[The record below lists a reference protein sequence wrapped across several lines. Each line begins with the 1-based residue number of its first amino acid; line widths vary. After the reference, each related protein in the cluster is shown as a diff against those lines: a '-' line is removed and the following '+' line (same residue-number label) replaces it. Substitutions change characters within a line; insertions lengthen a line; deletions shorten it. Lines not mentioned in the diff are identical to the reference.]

1 MDSTLAIIIAVAV
14 VVLAVLA
21 YAITR
26 RNRTQE
32 LHSKFGPEYERAV
45 DRYGDSSKAERDL
58 AARQK
63 RVESL
68 QIRAL
73 APQDRTRYSEAW
85 NDVQTRFVDDPR
97 RAAEDADV
105 LVREVMQKR
114 GYPVGDF
121 EQQAAD
127 ISVNHPA
134 VVEHYRAAHTVAER
148 NARTPATT
156 EELRKALVHYRA
168 LFADLL
174 DLNRDNG
181 PDGTAVNEPQ
191 EERSSRR

>member
-1 MDSTLAIIIAVAV
+1 MDTTLAIVIVVAIV
-14 VVLAVLA
+14 ILAVLA

-32 LHSKFGPEYERAV
+32 LQGKFGPEYERAV
-45 DRYGDSSKAERDL
+45 DQYGDPGKAERDL

-68 QIRAL
+68 QIRPL

-85 NDVQTRFVDDPR
+85 NEVQTRFVDDPR
-97 RAAEDADV
+97 RAAEDADM

-127 ISVNHPA
+127 ISVNHPEL
-134 VVEHYRAAHTVAER
+134 VEHYRAAHTIAER

-168 LFADLL
+168 LFTDLL
-174 DLNRDNG
+174 DLGDRPRD
-181 PDGTAVNEPQ
+181 EPA
-191 EERSSRR
+191 EGERAGERSGGR